1 MTEKQTTGTAGDLT
15 VPGRPAHA
23 THGDA
28 AYWARVRR
36 IVDAAPPLSDEQRAT
51 IRAALAPAV
60 TALSQQATPKEK
72 AA

>member
-1 MTEKQTTGTAGDLT
+1 MTEKQTTSVAGDT
-15 VPGRPAHA
+15 IVPGRPAGV

-36 IVDAAPPLSDEQRAT
+36 IVATAPPLSDLQRAT
-51 IRAALAPAV
+51 IRAALAQPV
-60 TALSQQATPKEK
+60 TPKEK

>member
-1 MTEKQTTGTAGDLT
+1 MSEKQTTGVAGDLT
-15 VPGRPAHA
+15 VPGRPAGV

-36 IVDAAPPLSDEQRAT
+36 IVATAPPLSDYQRAT
-51 IRAALAPAV
+51 IRAAL
-60 TALSQQATPKEK
+60 SQPATPKEK

>member
-1 MTEKQTTGTAGDLT
+1 MTQKQTTGTAGDLT
-15 VPGRPAHA
+15 VPGRPAGV

-28 AYWARVRR
+28 AYWARIRR
-36 IVDAAPPLSDEQRAT
+36 IVAAAPPLSNEQRAT

-60 TALSQQATPKEK
+60 TQLATPKEK

>member
-1 MTEKQTTGTAGDLT
+1 MTNEQTTGVAGDLT
-15 VPGRPAHA
+15 VPGRPAGV

-36 IVDAAPPLSDEQRAT
+36 IVATAPPLSDYQRAT
-51 IRAALAPAV
+51 IRAAL
-60 TALSQQATPKEK
+60 SQPATPKEK